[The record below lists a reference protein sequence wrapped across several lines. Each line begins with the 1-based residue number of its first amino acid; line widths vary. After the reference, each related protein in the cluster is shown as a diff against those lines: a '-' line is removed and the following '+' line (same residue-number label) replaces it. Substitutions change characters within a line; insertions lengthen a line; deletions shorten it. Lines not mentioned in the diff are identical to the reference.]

1 MDFERNHCI
10 RAGQGQHS
18 VRGSWPSP
26 LHLANKNTVEGPFEK
41 RGFDGGSRRAISGAC
56 GFRVFGFS
64 SVSSIGHLCS
74 CAVLLNKVKY
84 SREIGE
90 KGILTVAEE

>member
-1 MDFERNHCI
+1 M
-10 RAGQGQHS
+10 

-26 LHLANKNTVEGPFEK
+26 LHLANKKTMEGPFEK
-41 RGFDGGSRRAISGAC
+41 RGFDSGSRRGISDVC

-64 SVSSIGHLCS
+64 SVLYIGHLCS
-74 CAVLLNKVKY
+74 YAILLNKVKY

-90 KGILTVAEE
+90 NGI